1 MFQSLSLCLF
11 NNQKNSFSRGNGK
24 KSKSHWEKYY
34 PSGEAGGH
42 SCNILPIYEE
52 MALKC
57 VYLLI
62 NNKKYYLEQ
71 F

>member
-1 MFQSLSLCLF
+1 MMQCFSHCLF
-11 NNQKNSFSRGNGK
+11 AYLITRRTVLVEEMGK

-52 MALKC
+52 MALNC

-62 NNKKYYLEQ
+62 K
-71 F
+71 